1 MKLLVGLSIVLFFSS
16 ALFGQTAIL
25 RGLVTDESGAI
36 VPGATITLSSN
47 AGSANT
53 AITAND
59 GSYSIGGITPGDYTA
74 QASAPDLATQ
84 PTKVVIMPGVQ
95 TLNLQLK
102 VIGVAQQLTIEDR
115 AAAVTPEPANNAS
128 ATVLGGEDLQ
138 ALSDDT
144 DDLIAELIAIAGP
157 SAGPGGASIFIDG
170 FSGGQPPSKESIRE
184 IRINQ
189 NPFSAE
195 YDRLGTG
202 RIEILTK
209 PGTNQF
215 HGSESFNF
223 ANDFWNSR
231 NPFAQQ
237 KAPFLLKE
245 YGGNFS
251 GPIGKSTSF
260 FLDLRR
266 EAVDNGAIINGTT
279 LNPVTLGI
287 VNPFTDVFRIP
298 QRRWGINPRTDYQ
311 LSANNTLTARYN
323 FTHVDIPFAGIGGF
337 NLISR
342 GVRTTTVAH
351 TVQATETAVLAENIV
366 NEIRFQFSRSSNETT
381 PNTIG
386 PAIQVLGSFNSGA
399 SPAGHSFDTQNNY
412 EFQDYV
418 TLIHGAHSWR
428 FGARLRWQS
437 DDNISLQNFNG
448 TFTFGG
454 GSAPVLDANNRP
466 VLDSAG
472 QLIGAPI
479 TSIERYQRTLLL
491 QKIGFS
497 PSQIASLGG
506 GATQFSIGAGD
517 PNLSAS
523 QFDVGAFIGDDWKV
537 NPALTLSLGFRYE
550 AQTNIH
556 DRHDFAPRIGI
567 AWAPG
572 AKGSNARS
580 KTVLR
585 AGFGTFYDRF
595 GLANTMTALRRN
607 GIRQQQYVI
616 TNPDFFPSIPPISTL
631 AAFQSMQ
638 IREEV
643 SPSLVDPT
651 FFQSTISVERQL
663 PLNTT
668 LAITYANSRGVHMIR
683 SRDTNAPLPGTY
695 DPTVPGSGT
704 YPLGPVGA
712 VLLMESSGLYNQN
725 QLIVNLNSRANKY
738 VSLTGSYTLNRAKSN
753 TDGLGT
759 FPANPYDFAGEYG
772 PASTDVRHRISFGG
786 SINTKWNVAFS
797 PLVNVAS
804 CPPFDITVGR
814 DIYGTTLFNGRP
826 GIATDPNKPGV
837 IQTVYGLLD
846 PNPTPGER
854 ILYRNYG
861 RGPGTISANLR
872 ITKTVRVGPKPAEA
886 AQGAAQTSTRGNDSR
901 RLYNLSISLAT
912 QNILNHTNPG
922 PIVGNIT
929 SPIFGHAN
937 QPAGGAGFGG
947 FSEAANNRRLELQ
960 MRFTF

>member
-1 MKLLVGLSIVLFFSS
+1 MKLLLNVTLPLFFSS
-16 ALFGQTAIL
+16 ALFAQTAVL
-25 RGLVTDESGAI
+25 RGVITDESGAI
-36 VPGATITLSSN
+36 VPGAKVTL
-47 AGSANT
+47 AGTGGSPQT
-53 AITAND
+53 ATATDN
-59 GSYSIGGITPGDYTA
+59 GSYSITGIVPGNYTV
-74 QASAPDLATQ
+74 QASAPDLTTE
-84 PTKVVIMPGVQ
+84 PMKVVIRPGVQ
-95 TLNLQLK
+95 TLNLRLK
-102 VIGVAQQLTIEDR
+102 LVGVVQQITVEDR
-115 AAAVTPEPANNAS
+115 AATVTPEPANNAS
-128 ATVLGGEDLQ
+128 ATVLGGDDLQ
-138 ALSDDT
+138 ALSDNP

-157 SAGPGGASIFIDG
+157 SAGPGGASVFIDG
-170 FSGGQPPSKESIRE
+170 FSGGQAPSKESIRE

-202 RIEILTK
+202 RIEILTR

-231 NPFAQQ
+231 NPYAQQ

-245 YGGNFS
+245 YSGNLGG
-251 GPIGKSTSF
+251 PMGKRASF

-266 EAVDNGAIINGTT
+266 DAVDNGAIINGTT
-279 LNPVTLGI
+279 LDPVTLSI

-311 LSANNTLTARYN
+311 LSANNTLTARYS

-342 GVRTTTVAH
+342 GLRTTTAAH
-351 TVQATETAVLAENIV
+351 TIQATETAVLAENIV
-366 NEIRFQFSRSSNETT
+366 NEIRFQFSRSTNQIT
-381 PNTIG
+381 PNTLG
-386 PAIQVLGSFNSGA
+386 PAIQVLGSFNGGA
-399 SPAGHSFDTQNNY
+399 SPAGHSYDTQNNH

-418 TLIHGAHSWR
+418 TVIHGAHSWR
-428 FGARLRWQS
+428 FGVRLRRQS
-437 DDNISLQNFNG
+437 DDNISRQNFNG

-454 GSAPVLDANNRP
+454 GAAPVLDANNRP
-466 VLDSAG
+466 VLNSAG
-472 QLIGAPI
+472 QLIVAPI
-479 TSIERYQRTLLL
+479 TSIERYQRTLLF

-523 QFDVGAFIGDDWKV
+523 QFDVGAFTGDDWKV
-537 NPALTLSLGFRYE
+537 SPALTMSVGFRYE

-556 DRHDFAPRIGI
+556 DRHDFAPRIGV

-572 AKGSNARS
+572 AKGSNARP

-607 GIRQQQYVI
+607 GIRQQQYVM
-616 TNPDFFPSIPPISTL
+616 TNLDFFPSIPSISSL
-631 AAFQSMQ
+631 AAFQFLQ

-643 SPSLVDPT
+643 SPRLVAPT
-651 FFQSTISVERQL
+651 FFQSTISIERQL

-668 LAITYANSRGVHMIR
+668 LAITYANSHGLHMLR
-683 SRDTNAPLPGTY
+683 SRNVNAPLPGTY
-695 DPTVPGSGT
+695 DPAVSGSGV
-704 YPLGPVGA
+704 YPLGPLGA
-712 VLLMESSGLYNQN
+712 VFLMESSGLYNQN

-738 VSLTGSYTLNRAKSN
+738 VSLTGSYTLNRAMSN

-759 FPANPYDFAGEYG
+759 FPANPYSFAGEYG
-772 PASTDVRHRISFGG
+772 PASTDVRHRVSFGG

-804 CPPFDITVGR
+804 GPPFDVTVGR

-826 GIATDPNKPGV
+826 GIATDPSKPGA
-837 IQTVYGLLD
+837 IQTVYGWLD
-846 PNPTPGER
+846 PSPTPDET
-854 ILYRNYG
+854 ILHRNYG
-861 RGPGTISANLR
+861 RGPGTIFANLR
-872 ITKTVRVGPKPAEA
+872 ITKTVSFGPKPAEA
-886 AQGAAQTSTRGNDSR
+886 AQGSSRGRSDFKR
-901 RLYNLSISLAT
+901 RYNLSISLAT

-929 SPIFGHAN
+929 SPLFGHAN

-960 MRFTF
+960 TRFTF